1 MPTPNTPRPA
11 ANPATTILHP
21 SESSFQ
27 AQVLDSPLPTLVDF
41 WAPWCPP
48 CRMLKPELE
57 RLAPEVAGRAT
68 VAFVN
73 VDEQPGLAEAFKVRS
88 IPAVFIVKGGK
99 VVDAWTGYTPRAAA
113 MARLAPH
120 MSA

>member
-1 MPTPNTPRPA
+1 MRSV
-11 ANPATTILHP
+11 ANNIVQP

-27 AQVLDSPLPTLVDF
+27 SQVLDSPLPTLVDF

-57 RLAPEVAGRAT
+57 RLAPDLAGRAN

-73 VDEQPGLAEAFKVRS
+73 VDEHPQLAEAFRVS
-88 IPAVFIVKGGK
+88 GIPAVFIVKGGK
-99 VVDAWTGYTPRAAA
+99 VVDAWTGYAPRATIL
-113 MARLAPH
+113 ARLEPH
-120 MSA
+120 LTE